1 MGIRQIDLLQGTL
14 DLLILKSLSTGA
26 NHGYGIATR
35 IHQLSDDVLK
45 VEEGSLYPALYR
57 MEEQGLIESEWSVTE
72 NNRKAKFY
80 KLTRKGRTAAQA
92 EVDGWLRLSSAV
104 HESASRD
111 RAQGAQSPGR
121 GHLKFRWPFIS
132 QKRDREMSDE
142 MAFHI
147 ESTTRELV
155 ERRHERDRRAVRG
168 APQVRQ
174 RPEAEGS
181 RPRNSGSAGSSRM
194 CCAMRGVMARGLRR
208 SPGFTL
214 AVVLTLALGIGANT
228 AIFSVVDQLLL
239 RPLPYPE
246 GENLVMVYEARESNS
261 HNSVSPANWLDWQ
274 RDNRTLERAAAWMGG
289 RSATLT
295 GAGEATRLGM
305 LPVSA
310 EFFPLLRVAPMLGRA
325 ISGDDDRPNAPVVAV
340 ISHHLWQT
348 RFGGDRNFVGRFI
361 QLNDTPTQVVG
372 VMPPG
377 FRFVFHDIDVWVP
390 LQVDRNAPWRENNSG
405 RFINVVARVKTGTGI
420 ATARADMEQ
429 VARRLTSLHE
439 FNKNSTA
446 RLVPLREEL
455 TGQVEA
461 SLIVLY
467 IAVGV
472 LLAIA
477 CFNIANLLI
486 ARAASRRQEIAIR
499 TSLGAA
505 RGAIVRQ
512 LLVESMLLAL
522 AGGTLGVVLA
532 RASLD
537 ALVAFAPP
545 RLLGV
550 PELTIDARVL
560 LYVAGLSVL
569 TGLAAG
575 LAPSVIVARRSIV
588 QSLHASSSRV
598 THSPRIR
605 QALVVGQVAMTV
617 VLLCGAGLLVRTVM
631 ALNSVNHGFEQRGLL
646 TLQFALPGTRYPIER
661 QVAFQQELLTAIRA
675 LPGVDSAGA
684 ASSLPVI
691 GAPRAGT
698 RFHRYSTPAVPT
710 SQLSSATIRVVTP
723 GYFHT
728 LRIPVFRGREFTHA
742 DDANPTP
749 GFIVNQAFVDR
760 YLPGA
765 DPLRESIMVRMQDE
779 NPYAPI
785 IGVVGNVGE
794 GSMRAA
800 PRPTIFY
807 SHRQLPLGPTL
818 FVRTDQPVATA
829 HAVTSVI
836 RRMDPNVPSEIS
848 ARLRR
853 RLPKASLRNAS
864 PLSSRARSRSA
875 GCCSRRW
882 ASTHCSRSS

>member
-1 MGIRQIDLLQGTL
+1 M
-14 DLLILKSLSTGA
+14 KF
-26 NHGYGIATR
+26 NF
-35 IHQLSDDVLK
+35 
-45 VEEGSLYPALYR
+45 PF
-57 MEEQGLIESEWSVTE
+57 VT
-72 NNRKAKFY
+72 K
-80 KLTRKGRTAAQA
+80 
-92 EVDGWLRLSSAV
+92 
-104 HESASRD
+104 
-111 RAQGAQSPGR
+111 
-121 GHLKFRWPFIS
+121 
-132 QKRDREMSDE
+132 KRDREMTDE

-147 ESTTRELV
+147 ESKARELV
-155 ERRHERDRRAVRG
+155 
-168 APQVRQ
+168 
-174 RPEAEGS
+174 
-181 RPRNSGSAGSSRM
+181 SAGMSEADAQLEARRRFGSVLKQKEAGHEIRTGRFFEDVLRDARHM
-194 CCAMRGVMARGLRR
+194 GRGLRR
-208 SPGFTL
+208 SPGFTI

-246 GENLVMVYEARESNS
+246 GENLVIVYEARESNS
-261 HNSVSPANWLDWQ
+261 HNSVSPATWFDWQ
-274 RDNRTLERAAAWMGG
+274 RDNRTLERVAAWAAG

-295 GAGEATRLGM
+295 GAGEATRLGVQA
-305 LPVSA
+305 VSA
-310 EFFPLLRVAPMLGRA
+310 EFFRLLRVAPMLGRP
-325 ISGDDDRPNAPVVAV
+325 INEDDDRPNASVVAV
-340 ISHHLWQT
+340 ISHQLWQT
-348 RFGGDRNFVGRFI
+348 RFGGDRNVVGRFI

-377 FRFVFHDIDVWVP
+377 FRFVYHDTDVWLP
-390 LQVDRNAPWRENNSG
+390 LQLDRNAPWRENNSG
-405 RFINVVARVKTGTGI
+405 RFINVVARVKTGTDI
-420 ATARADMEQ
+420 ATARADMDQ
-429 VARRLTSLHE
+429 VARRLASIHE

-455 TGQVEA
+455 TGRVET

-512 LLVESMLLAL
+512 LLVESMLLAF
-522 AGGTLGVVLA
+522 AGGTLGIVLA
-532 RASLD
+532 RSSLD

-545 RLLGV
+545 NLLGV

-569 TGLAAG
+569 TGLVAG

-588 QSLHASSSRV
+588 ASLHASTSRV

-646 TLQFALPGTRYPIER
+646 TLQFGLPGTRYPIER
-661 QVAFQQELLTAIRA
+661 QVTFHHELLTAVRA
-675 LPGVDSAGA
+675 LPGVESAGA

-698 RFHRYSTPAVPT
+698 RFHRYSTPIVPR
-710 SQLSSATIRVVTP
+710 SQLPSATIRVVTP
-723 GYFHT
+723 EYFRT
-728 LRIPVFRGREFTHA
+728 LRIPVVRGREFTHA

-749 GFIVNQAFVDR
+749 GFIVNEAFVAR
-760 YLPGA
+760 YLAGM
-765 DPLRESIMVRMQDE
+765 DPLRESLMVRMQDE

-807 SHRQLPLGPTL
+807 SHRQLPLGATL
-818 FVRTDQPVATA
+818 FVRSDRPAVTA
-829 HAVTSVI
+829 EAVTSVI
-836 RRMDPNVPSEIS
+836 RRMDPNLAIRNVRTFQEAVAESLAQERLSAFVSGAFALSGLLLAALGLYALLAFLVSERTREIGLRIALGANGRELTWSVVKDGLRLVAIGAAAGVALSLVVLPSFGTLLFGVEPTDVATYSVVLTLLAVVAGLASYVP
-848 ARLRR
+848 ARHAARVEPLTALRQE
-853 RLPKASLRNAS
+853 
-864 PLSSRARSRSA
+864 
-875 GCCSRRW
+875 
-882 ASTHCSRSS
+882 